1 MKAVINV
8 KGTKLSVL
16 SIHYKQTGEPFSV
29 YAMDENGRESLFID
43 KSQSQYDTRP
53 HIAVENLGKLL
64 EYPEIEARLTKER
77 ENLISHIEELYEQ
90 ESSELT
96 KLSTKPFSFKLTEK
110 RVAGLF
116 DAIEEVKAFHE
127 GYGSGGSNQ

>member
-1 MKAVINV
+1 MKAVLNV

-16 SIHYKQTGEPFSV
+16 SVHYKQSGEPFSV
-29 YAMDENGRESLFID
+29 YAMDENGRESLFIE

-53 HIAVENLGKLL
+53 HIAVENLSELL
-64 EYPEIEARLTKER
+64 EYPEIESKLAEER
-77 ENLISHIEELYEQ
+77 EKLILHLEELYEH
-90 ESSELT
+90 ESSKLT

-127 GYGSGGSNQ
+127 GRRE

>member
-1 MKAVINV
+1 MKKVLNV

-29 YAMDENGRESLFID
+29 YAMDENGRESLFIE

-53 HIAVENLGKLL
+53 HIAVENLSELL
-64 EYPEIEARLTKER
+64 EYPEIDSKLAEER
-77 ENLISHIEELYEQ
+77 EKLITHLEELYER

-96 KLSTKPFSFKLTEK
+96 KLSTKPFSFKIKEK

-127 GYGSGGSNQ
+127 GYREWGE